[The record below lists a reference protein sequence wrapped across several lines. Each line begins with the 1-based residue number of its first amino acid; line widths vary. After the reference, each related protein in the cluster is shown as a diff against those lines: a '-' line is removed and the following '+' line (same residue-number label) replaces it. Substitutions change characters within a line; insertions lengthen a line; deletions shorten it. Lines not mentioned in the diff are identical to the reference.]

1 MEEIEVKYLDI
12 DPDKMEKKFLE
23 VGAKKAFDRLYKIKV
38 FDYPDLRLDKDHS
51 WVRLRDE
58 GDKVTLTFKKRL
70 GAKDGV
76 KNDDG
81 MLEHEVIVSD
91 FDQTA
96 KILES
101 IGLALKFYE
110 EKRRIRY
117 FLGDIEFDIDYCPEL
132 KPYLEIETNSWD
144 KIDQAI
150 DLLGLDPK
158 HKKMFSTS
166 QIYKMNGIRELDYI
180 EMTFDRLVKRNK

>member
-1 MEEIEVKYLDI
+1 MEEIEVKFLDI
-12 DPDKMEKKFLE
+12 DADQMEKKFLE
-23 VGAKKAFDRLYKIKV
+23 IGAKKEFDRVYKIKV
-38 FDYPDLRLDKDHS
+38 FDYPDLRLDNDHS

-81 MLEHEVIVSD
+81 MLEHEIVVSD
-91 FDQTA
+91 FGQTA

-101 IGLALKFYE
+101 IGLSLKFYE

-117 FLGDIEFDIDYCPEL
+117 FLDDIEFDIDYCPAL
-132 KPYLEIETNSWD
+132 KPYLEIETDDWA
-144 KIDQAI
+144 KIDKAI
-150 DLLGLDPK
+150 SLLGLDPK
-158 HKKMFSTS
+158 DKKMYSTM
-166 QIYKMNGIRELDYI
+166 QIYKQNGIDEHDYI
-180 EMTFDRLVKRNK
+180 EMTFDRLVKRA